1 MKTKDAPTRRRK
13 SQATTPRRQG
23 CLRSRGKSRVTITT
37 LTVTLLSVVCLAI
50 FCANTVSSQNLRR
63 QMRIQRKIDRK
74 TPRPAANP
82 NKLTPLNSEKED
94 PGASDQP
101 EATPPRITTQG
112 SGHSLEGIRQRGAPS
127 FFTQDEASLWIPGFG
142 NRAALLMI
150 LRQLDLTA
158 EQKAKI
164 RDLGRQVG
172 NRLRLSRQELNQLE
186 MQLEEA
192 IYGNID
198 PASLDRYDPAK
209 VKELTEQV
217 VAKRADWFRMQTDI
231 ESQFRQI
238 LTPDQFYVYREL
250 ILVRE
255 NVLPGRRNPA
265 ARRRQQRTGIQP
277 NQQNRPNQQ
286 DQPDG
291 D

>member
-1 MKTKDAPTRRRK
+1 
-13 SQATTPRRQG
+13 
-23 CLRSRGKSRVTITT
+23 
-37 LTVTLLSVVCLAI
+37 LTS
-50 FCANTVSSQNLRR
+50 
-63 QMRIQRKIDRK
+63 
-74 TPRPAANP
+74 
-82 NKLTPLNSEKED
+82 
-94 PGASDQP
+94 
-101 EATPPRITTQG
+101 
-112 SGHSLEGIRQRGAPS
+112 
-127 FFTQDEASLWIPGFG
+127 
-142 NRAALLMI
+142 
-150 LRQLDLTA
+150 

-172 NRLRLSRQELNQLE
+172 NRLRSSRQEMNQLE

-192 IYGNID
+192 IYGSSD
-198 PASLDRYDPAK
+198 PASLDKYDPAK

-217 VAKRADWFRMQTDI
+217 VAKRADWFRLQMDI

-250 ILVRE
+250 ILERE

-265 ARRRQQRTGIQP
+265 ARRRQQRMGIQQ

-291 D
+291 N